1 MSGWRVPGYVVE
13 DFLGFGASSQ
23 VWRGRV
29 SSTGEPVAFKRLA
42 IGDGA
47 RVRAA
52 QTEAAV
58 LMTLDHP
65 HLVRVHEVLPTSD
78 AVVLV
83 LDLADGGTL
92 AELVAARGRITPGE
106 VITALSPIAAAL
118 AYAHTAGVV
127 HGDVTP
133 SNVLFTAAGMPLLA
147 DLGVARLLDDDD
159 VPTHSTPAF
168 IDPAVAVGHIP
179 GPQSDVFMLGA
190 VTLHALTGRPL
201 WPGETPSAALAA
213 AAAANGDEIAAK
225 LADLDVP
232 DVPDGVRAVLTRALS
247 VLPAQRGTAAEFA
260 LDLRH
265 AGTPVAV
272 ELAAGRQR
280 AGQSGNGGAAA
291 EHDRNGAAPAEAPD
305 GPPSDAFSTDAARP
319 PFDRPRTPA
328 ADSAQ
333 SLLTHAA
340 RPRPRPTPNRGGARR
355 ARRAGVSA
363 LQARWVAA
371 AVVIAGVA
379 LAVVTWVALGNQ
391 GTSRAAPAASS
402 GPSVPASADAPP
414 PPASSATA
422 TAASPS
428 TKPTGALNPAD
439 IATVLA
445 RLDKQ
450 RERAFAHR
458 DVALLKGV
466 YLPGPLLDQDTKL
479 LLRIV
484 PEGCGLIGVHTSYD
498 GIQVSPART
507 GGLTV
512 SAQATLSDSLL
523 SCGGKPTGRA
533 PGSGPATLHIGLTRH
548 GSAYLISAIDR

>member
-29 SSTGEPVAFKRLA
+29 GSTGEPVALKRLTV
-42 IGDGA
+42 GEGA

-65 HLVRVHEVLPTSD
+65 HLVRVHEVVPTSD

-106 VITALSPIAAAL
+106 VITALSPIGAAL

-147 DLGVARLLDDDD
+147 DLGVARLLGDDDA
-159 VPTHSTPAF
+159 PTHCTPAF
-168 IDPAVAVGHIP
+168 IDPGTAIGHLP

-190 VTLHALTGRPL
+190 VTLHALTGQPL
-201 WPGETPSAALAA
+201 WPGDTPAAALAA
-213 AAAANGDEIAAK
+213 AAAADGDEIAAK

-232 DVPDGVRAVLTRALS
+232 DGVRAVLSRALA

-272 ELAAGRQR
+272 ELAAGRSR
-280 AGQSGNGGAAA
+280 VGEPTPDAGGAGA
-291 EHDRNGAAPAEAPD
+291 EPD
-305 GPPSDAFSTDAARP
+305 GHDTAAATAPEVPSSDAFETDAARP

-328 ADSAQ
+328 ASSAQ

-340 RPRPRPTPNRGGARR
+340 RPRPRPTPNRRGARR
-355 ARRAGVSA
+355 ARRNGVRA

-371 AVVIAGVA
+371 AVVTAGVA
-379 LAVVTWVALGNQ
+379 LAVVTWVALANQ
-391 GTSRAAPAASS
+391 GASRAAPAASS
-402 GPSVPASADAPP
+402 APSGPVSAAVPP
-414 PPASSATA
+414 PPATTA

-428 TKPTGALNPAD
+428 ARPTGGVDAAD
-439 IATVLA
+439 VATVLTH
-445 RLDKQ
+445 LDKR
-450 RERAFAHR
+450 REQAFAHR

-466 YLPGPLLDQDTKL
+466 YLPGPLLDEDTKL
-479 LLRIV
+479 LLHIV
-484 PEGCGLIGVHTSYD
+484 PQGCELIGVHTNYD
-498 GIQVSPART
+498 GIQVRA
-507 GGLTV
+507 GGTDAVSV
-512 SAQATLSDSLL
+512 SARATLSDSLL
-523 SCGGKPTGRA
+523 SCGGRPTGRA
-533 PGSGPATLHIGLTRH
+533 PGSGPATLQIALTRH
-548 GSAYLISAIDR
+548 GSGYLISAIER